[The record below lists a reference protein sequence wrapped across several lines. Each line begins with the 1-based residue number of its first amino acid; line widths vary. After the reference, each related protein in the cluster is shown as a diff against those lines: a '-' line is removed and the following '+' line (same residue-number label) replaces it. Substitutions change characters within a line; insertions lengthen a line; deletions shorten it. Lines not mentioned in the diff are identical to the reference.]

1 MTKTPNE
8 KRIYLRD
15 VLLATALCVF
25 ALIIAH
31 NSTKASLKQKH
42 KQKALNEF
50 NEMCADDNDFDF
62 KFGEHEN
69 WCVNPVEVLP

>member
-25 ALIIAH
+25 VLIIAH
-31 NSTKASLKQKH
+31 NATRASLQQKH
-42 KQKALNEF
+42 KQ
-50 NEMCADDNDFDF
+50 
-62 KFGEHEN
+62 
-69 WCVNPVEVLP
+69 VLPSVEDVIVNENK

>member
-42 KQKALNEF
+42 KQ
-50 NEMCADDNDFDF
+50 
-62 KFGEHEN
+62 
-69 WCVNPVEVLP
+69 VLPSVEDVNTNENK